1 MMSEAAKTTDE
12 YPLANA
18 NPGPGDRPNWRH
30 SLLGKVAVFMMLC
43 VFLAYAVGA
52 GAGFFMLERGSREQW
67 RNQAAMNAQTV
78 SSVMRGI
85 YTALAVE
92 TDPSGQV
99 VRVISELPI
108 GDETSILTTGFDP
121 VDVLSLA
128 SAQTKHAVWL
138 LQPDAE
144 RKGFVS
150 TADSEGGDA
159 GVPVVFTGE
168 GAPSPQHASFFVGSV
183 VVNGEEHMVSVLPVT
198 GLSGQLHG
206 LLVSSIGRT
215 DDLLKT
221 RNELVRQSLVVL
233 VAVLAMMTALVAF
246 LMRQLFRPVPVLIQA
261 LTRIADND
269 TGVVTPFQ
277 GRDDEIGRLAY
288 AIETLREA
296 VVEREHLREA
306 REATLQFEYMAHHD
320 HLTGLPNRA
329 RLNKALDKA
338 MDALPTGQQA
348 NFLMLD
354 LDHFKQVND
363 THGHAVGDALLV
375 AVSGRLSLLLGP
387 DDIAVRL
394 GGDEFAVLQKVSQD
408 AEKEASR
415 LAARIVEALCT
426 PFAIDHLEVQIG
438 ASVGIACAPVH
449 GQTAH
454 ALLTRSD
461 IALYAS
467 KRGGRSAFAFYSDD
481 LAEESRCGLAVGA

>member
-1 MMSEAAKTTDE
+1 MMSEAAKSTDE
-12 YPLANA
+12 FPMENA
-18 NPGPGDRPNWRH
+18 NPRPSDRPHWRH
-30 SLLGKVAVFMMLC
+30 SLLGKVAAFMILC
-43 VFLAYAVGA
+43 VFLAYAAGA
-52 GAGFFMLERGSREQW
+52 GAGFLMLERGSREQW

-78 SSVMRGI
+78 SSVMRNI

-92 TDPSGQV
+92 NDPSGQV
-99 VRVISELPI
+99 VRIISELPI

-138 LQPDAE
+138 FKPDAE

-150 TADSEGGDA
+150 TADSEGHNA
-159 GVPVVFTGE
+159 GLPVVFAGE
-168 GAPSPQHASFFVGSV
+168 RAPSPQHASFFVGAAQ
-183 VVNGEEHMVSVLPVT
+183 VNGEEHMVSVLPVA
-198 GLSGQLHG
+198 GFSGELHG

-221 RNELVRQSLVVL
+221 RNELVRQSLAFL
-233 VAVLAMMTALVAF
+233 VAVLAVTTALVAF
-246 LMRQLFRPVPVLIQA
+246 LMRRLFRPVPVLIQA
-261 LTRIADND
+261 LTRIAKND
-269 TGVVTPFQ
+269 TGIVTPFQ
-277 GRDDEIGRLAY
+277 GRDDEIGRLAD

-329 RLNKALDKA
+329 RLNKALDNA
-338 MDALPTGQQA
+338 MVALSTGQQA

-354 LDHFKQVND
+354 LDRFKQVND

-387 DDIAVRL
+387 DDMAVRL
-394 GGDEFAVLQKVSQD
+394 GGDEFAVLQIVSQD
-408 AEKEASR
+408 AEKEARR
-415 LAARIVEALCT
+415 LATRIVEALST
-426 PFAIDHLEVQIG
+426 PFAIENLELQIG
-438 ASVGIACAPVH
+438 ASVGIASAPVH

-461 IALYAS
+461 MALYAS

-481 LAEESRCGLAVGA
+481 LSVESGRELAVGA

>member
-1 MMSEAAKTTDE
+1 MMSEAANTADE
-12 YPLANA
+12 HPLENA
-18 NPGPGDRPNWRH
+18 NPSPSDRPNWRH
-30 SLLGKVAVFMMLC
+30 SLLGKVALFMILC
-43 VFLAYAVGA
+43 VFLAYAAGA
-52 GAGFFMLERGSREQW
+52 GAGFVMLERGSREQW
-67 RNQAAMNAQTV
+67 RNEAAMNAQTV

-92 TDPSGQV
+92 NDPSGQV
-99 VRVISELPI
+99 VGVISDLPI

-138 LQPDAE
+138 FKPDAE
-144 RKGFVS
+144 GKGFVS
-150 TADSEGGDA
+150 TADSEGRAA
-159 GVPVVFTGE
+159 GLPVVFAGE
-168 GAPSPQHASFFVGSV
+168 GAPTPQKASFFVGSAV
-183 VVNGEEHMVSVLPVT
+183 VGGEEYMVSVLPVK
-198 GLSGQLHG
+198 GLSGELHG

-215 DDLLKT
+215 ADLLKT
-221 RNELVRQSLVVL
+221 RDELVRQSLFVL
-233 VAVLAMMTALVAF
+233 VAVLAVMTGLVAF
-246 LMRQLFRPVPVLIQA
+246 LMRRLFRPVPVLIQA
-261 LTRIADND
+261 LTRIANND

-277 GRDDEIGRLAY
+277 GRDDEIGRLAD

-338 MDALPTGQQA
+338 MEALSMGQQA

-354 LDHFKQVND
+354 LDRFKQVND
-363 THGHAVGDALLV
+363 THGHAIGDALLV

-408 AEKEASR
+408 AEKEARR
-415 LAARIVEALCT
+415 LATRIVEALCT
-426 PFAIDHLEVQIG
+426 PFAIENLELQIG
-438 ASVGIACAPVH
+438 ASVGIASAPVH

-461 IALYAS
+461 MALYAS
-467 KRGGRSAFAFYSDD
+467 KRGGRSAYAFYSDD
-481 LAEESRCGLAVGA
+481 LLDESGRGFAVGA